1 MAATFQ
7 DFFQFLDQLAD
18 TLAKLTDVTRAKT
31 QAVRR
36 DDLLKVNECMKQEQ
50 AYSLSLRNFDRK
62 REKMLAEL
70 GLSAVPLSQ
79 FTDHCP
85 EELRFQAKKKVENL
99 QNHFKIYRT
108 AADAAR
114 TVLECNLHEIEKHMG
129 EDAIAESKAPH
140 IGSLADIR
148 A

>member
-18 TLAKLTDVTRAKT
+18 TLTKLTEITRTKT
-31 QAVRR
+31 QAVRH

-62 REKMLAEL
+62 REKFLAEL
-70 GLSAVPLSQ
+70 GLNGVSLSKLA
-79 FTDHCP
+79 DHCP
-85 EELRFQAKKKVENL
+85 EELRLQAKQKAENL
-99 QNHFKIYRT
+99 QNHLKIYQT

>member
-18 TLAKLTDVTRAKT
+18 TLAKLTDITRAKT

-70 GLSAVPLSQ
+70 GLSAVPLLQ

-85 EELRFQAKKKVENL
+85 EDLRLQAKKKVENL
-99 QNHFKIYRT
+99 QNHFKIYQT

>member
-18 TLAKLTDVTRAKT
+18 TLTKLTEITRTKT
-31 QAVRR
+31 QAVRH

-62 REKMLAEL
+62 REKFLAEL
-70 GLSAVPLSQ
+70 GLNGVSLSKLA
-79 FTDHCP
+79 DYCP
-85 EELRFQAKKKVENL
+85 EELRLQAKQKAENL
-99 QNHFKIYRT
+99 QNHLKIYQT